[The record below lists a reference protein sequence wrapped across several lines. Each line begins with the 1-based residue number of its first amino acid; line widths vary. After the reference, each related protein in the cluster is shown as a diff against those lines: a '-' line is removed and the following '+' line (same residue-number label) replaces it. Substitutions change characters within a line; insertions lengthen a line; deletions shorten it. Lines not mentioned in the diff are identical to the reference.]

1 VEDRR
6 CARLV
11 NRQAIA
17 WHRKKDMP
25 LLRAAAIATMLLL
38 LPLLSASFG
47 ATGDRLA
54 YQLQYDL
61 KTPSIVHI
69 SVKFTTPGDA
79 PLTFIMPRSV
89 PGGYAQRPY
98 DPFVTN
104 VKAFAPGGDA
114 VAVQREELGPRWAIG
129 KRGDHVIRV
138 DYDVEVARMER
149 EIFAASDSSNIR
161 EGYVGLLGYSTFA
174 FFDGAEDRAIDLE
187 IGGPAGWPVFS
198 TLAPQVPALT
208 SGLSAHAADY
218 YALADSQIMM
228 GPKLQLRK
236 IDGGV
241 PLFLSVYA
249 ECDADTAQEA
259 ALARDALDKVIAYFG
274 TTPFATYTVVL
285 EFLRPVS
292 ARHEYNFSMEH
303 LSSGTFYMDTE
314 HALTAKS
321 TDAEKESHRFN
332 YAHHIAHSW
341 IPKRAYGHGYFPFT
355 WEITPV
361 IDTIW
366 FNEGFGRYVAIA
378 AMADAMSKDKA
389 ARYRAEGLGRLRRI
403 TAAAPPLLQ
412 RMPLDELSR
421 EGSFLYSE
429 DFRVGQNLFARGA
442 LMAADMDDL
451 IRSQTAGQRSLRDA
465 LRHLIDWS
473 QQNHR
478 AFRTEE
484 LPIIFRDATGVD
496 TADILTQWMRP
507 PVH

>member
-1 VEDRR
+1 
-6 CARLV
+6 
-11 NRQAIA
+11 
-17 WHRKKDMP
+17 MP
-25 LLRAAAIATMLLL
+25 LLRAAAIATLLL
-38 LPLLSASFG
+38 LSPLLSASLG

-54 YQLQYDL
+54 YKLQYDL

-69 SVKFTTPGDA
+69 SVTFTTPGDA

-104 VKAFAPGGDA
+104 VKAFAPSGDA

-129 KRGDHVIRV
+129 KRGDDVIRV

-149 EIFAASDSSNIR
+149 EIFAASDSSKIR

-187 IGGPAGWPVFS
+187 IVGPAGWPVFS
-198 TLAPQVPALT
+198 TLAPQVPALRSALT
-208 SGLSAHAADY
+208 AHAADY

-241 PLFLSVYA
+241 SLFLSVYA

-259 ALARDALDKVIAYFG
+259 ALAREALDKVIAYFG
-274 TTPFATYTVVL
+274 TAPFATYTVVL

-378 AMADAMSKDKA
+378 ALADAMSKDKA

-451 IRSQTAGQRSLRDA
+451 IRSQTGGQRSLRDA
-465 LRHLIDWS
+465 LRHLIDWC

-478 AFRTEE
+478 AFRTDE

-496 TADILTQWMRP
+496 TADILSQWMRP